1 LSAAL
6 FVFGVILGLLI
17 GVLVFNDKDNYDDA
31 TSELE
36 TWGRMVGD
44 RSVLEVIGDK
54 MNAENIKDN
63 LM

>member
-1 LSAAL
+1 MSAAL

-17 GVLVFNDKDNYDDA
+17 GALVFNDKDNCDDA

-54 MNAENIKDN
+54 MNAENIKNN

>member
-1 LSAAL
+1 M
-6 FVFGVILGLLI
+6 
-17 GVLVFNDKDNYDDA
+17 LVFNDKDNYDDA

>member
-1 LSAAL
+1 M
-6 FVFGVILGLLI
+6 
-17 GVLVFNDKDNYDDA
+17 LVFNDKDNCDDA

-54 MNAENIKDN
+54 MNAENIKNN